1 VTLLKFLY
9 FVLDRRKGLH
19 AWWNESR
26 LSYVLSALSVFF
38 AGPFGYVNH
47 PKVVVTADVYDNVI
61 TSNIRMNI
69 MAGRLEG
76 NIMKYA
82 GGEA

>member
-1 VTLLKFLY
+1 MAPVTFLY
-9 FVLDRRKGLH
+9 FALDRRKRLH
-19 AWWNESR
+19 AWWNDIR
-26 LSYVLSALSVFF
+26 LSYVLSAFSVLF

-61 TSNIRMNI
+61 NSNIRLNI

-76 NIMKYA
+76 IIMKYA